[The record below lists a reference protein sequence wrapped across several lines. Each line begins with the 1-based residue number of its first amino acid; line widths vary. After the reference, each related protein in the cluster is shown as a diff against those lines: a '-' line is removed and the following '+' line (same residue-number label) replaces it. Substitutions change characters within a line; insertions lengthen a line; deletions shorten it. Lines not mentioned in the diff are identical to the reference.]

1 MPDPITPPAPLA
13 MKDIITEAGF
23 ADRAYLKD
31 FLEKP
36 ADKDTISALIK
47 KLDGA
52 ETLIGKKPT
61 GIPAADAKDDELD
74 AFFGKL
80 RPEKPEDYTI
90 EAGEKPDEGFLK
102 VVREAFHE
110 GGSHKRQTQ
119 KILGKIMPFLKERE
133 TIRLN
138 AVAAEKAKNDEREAA
153 FETMLKEAV
162 GPEYEKKSARVQ
174 QAIKELVPEKARQYA
189 DKIDDK
195 SLVLVTAVVDALL
208 SKYAKEDD
216 FKGEGG
222 GGGGKQE
229 DKNTLVEELKKLY
242 AEPARNDFRHADH
255 EKINKRINEILA
267 HPALSK

>member
-13 MKDIITEAGF
+13 MKDLITEAGL
-23 ADRAYLKD
+23 ADRGWAKDYLD
-31 FLEKP
+31 KP
-36 ADKDTISALIK
+36 LDKDTTISFLK

-52 ETLIGKKPT
+52 ETLIGKKTLVP
-61 GIPAADAKDDELD
+61 GADAKPEELD
-74 AFFGKL
+74 EFFGKV
-80 RPEKPEDYTI
+80 RPEKADDYAI
-90 EAGEKPDEGFLK
+90 EAGEKPDEGFIK
-102 VVREAFHE
+102 AVRESFHD
-110 GGSHKRQTQ
+110 GRLHKHQAQ
-119 KILGKIMPFLKERE
+119 KVLAKLVPFLKERE

-138 AVAAEKAKNDEREAA
+138 AAAAEKAKNDEREAA

-174 QAIKELVPEKARQYA
+174 QAIKELVPESARQYA

-216 FKGEGG
+216 FKGDGG